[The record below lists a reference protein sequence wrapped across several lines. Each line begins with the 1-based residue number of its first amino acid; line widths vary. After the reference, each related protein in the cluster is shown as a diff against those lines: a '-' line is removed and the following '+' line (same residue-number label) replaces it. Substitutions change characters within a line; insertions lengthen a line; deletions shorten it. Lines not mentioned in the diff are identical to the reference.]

1 MIELS
6 GPLLAKYNPESSIAK
21 DLNSVVA
28 KLAAKDDTL
37 WGTETEAPTRLNWID
52 LPTSSRSLIEQ
63 LNQLVSWTKSA
74 GLNNL
79 ILCGMGGSSLAPE
92 VFAKTFG
99 KQLTVLDSTDPDQI
113 GAAIPTN
120 LAKTLVIV
128 GSKSGSTIETASQK
142 ALFEK
147 AFRDAN
153 LDPREHFL
161 IITDPNSPLDLS
173 AKESGYKVVNADPN
187 VGGRYSALSA
197 FGLTPAA
204 LIGVDIED
212 ILKSTKSSQNSFVD
226 ANSSVVQVATL
237 ILEQSDQNIAFF
249 DSNSAIPGIKL
260 DDFQSLLKK
269 LDHKSQALVLK

>member
-99 KQLTVLDSTDPDQI
+99 KQLTVLD
-113 GAAIPTN
+113 
-120 LAKTLVIV
+120 
-128 GSKSGSTIETASQK
+128 
-142 ALFEK
+142 
-147 AFRDAN
+147 
-153 LDPREHFL
+153 
-161 IITDPNSPLDLS
+161 
-173 AKESGYKVVNADPN
+173 
-187 VGGRYSALSA
+187 
-197 FGLTPAA
+197 
-204 LIGVDIED
+204 
-212 ILKSTKSSQNSFVD
+212 
-226 ANSSVVQVATL
+226 
-237 ILEQSDQNIAFF
+237 
-249 DSNSAIPGIKL
+249 
-260 DDFQSLLKK
+260 
-269 LDHKSQALVLK
+269 